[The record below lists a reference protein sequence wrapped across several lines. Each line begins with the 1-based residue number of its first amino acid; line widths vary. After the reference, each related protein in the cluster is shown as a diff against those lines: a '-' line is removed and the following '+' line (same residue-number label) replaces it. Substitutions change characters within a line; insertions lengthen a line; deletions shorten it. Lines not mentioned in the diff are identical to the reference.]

1 MRNFNLNSPN
11 IFLTYHIFIRKTL
24 YSFIYFTH
32 LILYNMCPWPQC
44 LGFRQPAAIR
54 GGCKYEPRR
63 VVPEGKGA
71 TGHPLPGHQPQRH
84 HRTSKGL
91 CRRCAFYLSSDW
103 TPFKFNALCMGAE
116 TCSASRSMF
125 WLCLGT
131 RVTLCTS
138 SLNRSRSALCTSSL
152 LCPVFSIRPHICTR
166 YSVQSCLP
174 VQIIHHIVLILAAI
188 ALWRVCP
195 FVCVRLRICVKVC
208 ADMFVSVGAQ
218 VLSEGESRE
227 SKSANYLRVNQ
238 TWFPAHVFNKLYLF
252 LRVFTGNHCWHCF
265 YLWRQ
270 DMGSGVPHWPLA
282 STTSHISPST
292 SCSRNTGCQLPP
304 TDALNSWTAW
314 WRKQRWLLLAP
325 IDQSRVY
332 SL

>member
-1 MRNFNLNSPN
+1 MSPDVLYLKEKEPLVIPCRVTSPN
-11 IFLTYHIFIRKTL
+11 VTTELVKVCAGDVL
-24 YSFIYFTH
+24 FIYQVTEH
-32 LILYNMCPWPQC
+32 LLNLMHCAWVQ
-44 LGFRQPAAIR
+44 RPA
-54 GGCKYEPRR
+54 
-63 VVPEGKGA
+63 
-71 TGHPLPGHQPQRH
+71 LH
-84 HRTSKGL
+84 HDP
-91 CRRCAFYLSSDW
+91 CSD
-103 TPFKFNALCMGAE
+103 
-116 TCSASRSMF
+116 
-125 WLCLGT
+125 
-131 RVTLCTS
+131 CTS
-138 SLNRSRSALCTSSL
+138 SLNRSRSVLCTSSL

-174 VQIIHHIVLILAAI
+174 VQIIRHIVLILAAI

-208 ADMFVSVGAQ
+208 ADMFVSVGAR

-238 TWFPAHVFNKLYLF
+238 TWFPAHVFNISTCFWGF
-252 LRVFTGNHCWHCF
+252 LLGTTV
-265 YLWRQ
+265 
-270 DMGSGVPHWPLA
+270 GSGVPHWPLA
-282 STTSHISPST
+282 STISHISPST

>member
-1 MRNFNLNSPN
+1 MHNFNLDSPN
-11 IFLTYHIFIRKTL
+11 IFFNISYVRKTL
-24 YSFIYFTH
+24 YSCIYFTH

-91 CRRCAFYLSSDW
+91 CRRCAFYLPSDW

-138 SLNRSRSALCTSSL
+138 SLNRSRSVLCTSSL

-174 VQIIHHIVLILAAI
+174 VQIIRHIVLILAAI

-208 ADMFVSVGAQ
+208 ADMFVSVGAR

-238 TWFPAHVFNKLYLF
+238 TWFPAHVFNISTCFWGF
-252 LRVFTGNHCWHCF
+252 LLGTTVGTVFT
-265 YLWRQ
+265 
-270 DMGSGVPHWPLA
+270 SGDRTWGLECPTGHWPA
-282 STTSHISPST
+282 PFPTSHPLHLVVGT
-292 SCSRNTGCQLPP
+292 LAANFLQLM
-304 TDALNSWTAW
+304 L
-314 WRKQRWLLLAP
+314 
-325 IDQSRVY
+325 
-332 SL
+332 

>member
-1 MRNFNLNSPN
+1 MSPDVLYLKEKEPLVIPCRVTSPN
-11 IFLTYHIFIRKTL
+11 VTTELVKVCAGDVL
-24 YSFIYFTH
+24 FIYQVTEH
-32 LILYNMCPWPQC
+32 LLNLMHCAWVQ
-44 LGFRQPAAIR
+44 RPALHHDPCSDCVWALVSHFVLLRSIAH
-54 GGCKYEPRR
+54 
-63 VVPEGKGA
+63 VPLSA
-71 TGHPLPGHQPQRH
+71 H
-84 HRTSKGL
+84 HR
-91 CRRCAFYLSSDW
+91 CFA
-103 TPFKFNALCMGAE
+103 
-116 TCSASRSMF
+116 
-125 WLCLGT
+125 
-131 RVTLCTS
+131 
-138 SLNRSRSALCTSSL
+138 
-152 LCPVFSIRPHICTR
+152 PVFSIRPHICTR

-174 VQIIHHIVLILAAI
+174 VQIIRHIVLILAAI

-208 ADMFVSVGAQ
+208 ADMFVSVGAR

-238 TWFPAHVFNKLYLF
+238 TRFPAYVFNKLYLF

>member
-1 MRNFNLNSPN
+1 
-11 IFLTYHIFIRKTL
+11 
-24 YSFIYFTH
+24 
-32 LILYNMCPWPQC
+32 MCPWPQC

-54 GGCKYEPRR
+54 GGCKYESRR

-103 TPFKFNALCMGAE
+103 TPFKFNALCIGVE

-125 WLCLGT
+125 WLRLGT

-138 SLNRSRSALCTSSL
+138 SLNRSRSALCASSL

-174 VQIIHHIVLILAAI
+174 VQIIRHIVLILAAI

-208 ADMFVSVGAQ
+208 ADMFVSVGAR
-218 VLSEGESRE
+218 VLSEGVSRE

-238 TWFPAHVFNKLYLF
+238 MWFPAHVFNKLYLF
-252 LRVFTGNHCWHCF
+252 LRGFTGNHCWHCF

-304 TDALNSWTAW
+304 TDALNSRTAW

>member
-1 MRNFNLNSPN
+1 MSPDVLYLKEKEPLVIPCRVTSPN
-11 IFLTYHIFIRKTL
+11 VTTELVK
-24 YSFIYFTH
+24 
-32 LILYNMCPWPQC
+32 
-44 LGFRQPAAIR
+44 
-54 GGCKYEPRR
+54 
-63 VVPEGKGA
+63 V
-71 TGHPLPGHQPQRH
+71 
-84 HRTSKGL
+84 
-91 CRRCAFYLSSDW
+91 CAGDVLFYQSSDW
-103 TPFKFNALCMGAE
+103 TPFKFNALCIGAE

-125 WLCLGT
+125 WLRLGT

-138 SLNRSRSALCTSSL
+138 SLNRSRSALCASSL

-174 VQIIHHIVLILAAI
+174 VQIIRHIVLILAAI

-208 ADMFVSVGAQ
+208 ADMFVSVGAR

-252 LRVFTGNHCWHCF
+252 LRGFTGNHCWHCF

-304 TDALNSWTAW
+304 TDALNSRTAW